1 MLDTNDFSCWETA
14 LAATLGHHRS
24 ELLSP
29 GQSFDAHLRLA
40 TIGSYQVLHIR
51 GHGRLRLNREQQHQ
65 SVLWLPLRGM
75 TQECV
80 NGRQWLAEPGQGL
93 LFHPGD
99 AMQGETSEEIE
110 GLSILIPRWPGAAA
124 AGAPSRLLAAGT
136 LSQQLLSRARELAS
150 ASARQPAG
158 AEHAADAFT
167 EALRLWLAAQHQ
179 PQRRERLTARRRR
192 DTVALAREWMAT
204 RLQERFTV
212 EELSQA
218 VAVSIRQLQYDFLQ
232 ELGCS
237 PMAEAKRLR
246 LRRLRQLLHDPEQDQ
261 RSVAELMAA
270 AGLVASGVTAAD
282 YRRWCGENPSQ
293 TRLQRWSDA
302 SGRRDGRIALNH
314 SREAERP

>member
-1 MLDTNDFSCWETA
+1 MLDTNDFSCWEA
-14 LAATLGHHRS
+14 ARAATLGHHRS

-29 GQSFDAHLRLA
+29 GQSFEARLSLA
-40 TIGSYQVLHIR
+40 TIGTYQVLHIR
-51 GHGRLRLNREQQHQ
+51 GRGRLRLKREQQHQ

-75 TQECV
+75 SQECV
-80 NGRQWLAEPGQGL
+80 NGGLWLAEPGQGL

-99 AMQGETSEEIE
+99 AMQGETSEEVE

-124 AGAPSRLLAAGT
+124 AGAPARLLAAGS
-136 LSQQLLSRARELAS
+136 LSQQLLARARELAS
-150 ASARQPAG
+150 AGARQPAG

-167 EALRLWLAAQHQ
+167 ETLRLWLAAQHQ
-179 PQRRERLTARRRR
+179 PQRRERLTAHRRR
-192 DTVALAREWMAT
+192 DTVALAREWMAAN
-204 RLQERFTV
+204 LQARFTV
-212 EELSQA
+212 EELSRT
-218 VAVSIRQLQYDFLQ
+218 VAVSTRQLQYDFLQ

-282 YRRWCGENPSQ
+282 YRRWCGEKPSQ
-293 TRLQRWSDA
+293 TRLRRWSDA
-302 SGRRDGRIALNH
+302 NGRRNGRIALH
-314 SREAERP
+314 PCSAADRP